1 MKSLLRTALAATLLL
16 ISAGNLHAQGRV
28 VVSHDEWFTGDGF
41 FNAGEQ
47 LFMSNTLNWFG
58 VGSGASVLFYTD
70 NVFLTNAP
78 FQSWISGMG
87 ISITVDAA
95 AASFAAYDAVFTSG
109 NSNLS
114 ATGAALA
121 AYVGSG
127 GNVLTIG
134 GTGIGGAAA
143 EAAYNNVFLGALGLA
158 MQSPY
163 NGVGTVNTSGFASEG
178 PFGAALFTGVSSV
191 YANNGNNIAITG
203 PVANVTA
210 QTFSTG
216 ANGVF
221 AAAEVRSPSSAVPE
235 PTTLLLLGTGLLALG
250 GAAGLRRRHEA

>member
-1 MKSLLRTALAATLLL
+1 MKALLRAVLATSLLL
-16 ISAGNLHAQGRV
+16 ISVGHLHAQGRV
-28 VVSHDEWFTGDGF
+28 VVSHDEWFTGNGF

-58 VGSGASVLFYTD
+58 VGSGASVLFYT
-70 NVFLTNAP
+70 NNTFLTNAP
-78 FQSWISGMG
+78 FQSWMTGMG
-87 ISITVDAA
+87 ISITVDAT

-109 NSNLS
+109 NANLS

-121 AYVGSG
+121 AYVASG

-134 GTGIGGAAA
+134 GTGVGGAAA

-163 NGVGTVNTSGFASEG
+163 NGQGTVNTAGFASAG
-178 PFGAALFTGVSSV
+178 PFGAALFTGVASV
-191 YANNGNNIAITG
+191 YANNGNNIVITS

-210 QTFSTG
+210 QTFSAG

-221 AAAEVRSPSSAVPE
+221 AAAEVRGPSSAVPE
-235 PTTLLLLGTGLLALG
+235 PTTLVLLGTGLLGLV
-250 GAAGLRRRHEA
+250 GAAGLRRRQGS